1 MHGEGEWRNNAFCH
15 GRVNSRNENMF
26 PSPQTPPPFI
36 LIIITIVIITISSPS
51 LKKRKYET
59 SKPIVPRRVPFAND
73 LEGAEKECVG
83 EEKKKKETQNAGRQR
98 ACSVLIACK
107 STSASPWDIRDRLV
121 AYNKLKS
128 QHTPTS
134 SFVLL
139 VHDWMIGTLMVV
151 PVVVMS
157 TVFSALYAQPF
168 TFRHSC

>member
-1 MHGEGEWRNNAFCH
+1 MKH
-15 GRVNSRNENMF
+15 
-26 PSPQTPPPFI
+26 PSQSYLGGCLLPTTWKEQ
-36 LIIITIVIITISSPS
+36 
-51 LKKRKYET
+51 RK
-59 SKPIVPRRVPFAND
+59 SVW
-73 LEGAEKECVG
+73 
-83 EEKKKKETQNAGRQR
+83 EKKKKNKKETQDAGRQR

-107 STSASPWDIRDRLV
+107 STSASPWDMRDRLV